1 MAAEVQ
7 RLHELGCHIILTNSN
22 HPLVHEQYRKF
33 PIEVVQTK
41 RYISC
46 NGKRRTGEDVI
57 VTIPPKPRF
66 DIRIVPE
73 SLSEQIKL
81 YPPTRYMGSKNK
93 LLSEIWGVAS
103 QFEFDTAVDLFSGS
117 GIVGY
122 MFKSYGKTVI
132 SNDYMTMASVFAKAM
147 IENNNIVLTSEETL
161 SLLESKGPNDSF
173 VETKFKD
180 LYFSDD
186 DNKLIDILRAN
197 IKTIKI
203 HIRKQLLCLH

>member
-132 SNDYMTMASVFAKAM
+132 SNDYMTMASV
-147 IENNNIVLTSEETL
+147 
-161 SLLESKGPNDSF
+161 LL
-173 VETKFKD
+173 
-180 LYFSDD
+180 
-186 DNKLIDILRAN
+186 
-197 IKTIKI
+197 
-203 HIRKQLLCLH
+203 KQ